1 MPVVSAINGQRGH
14 PRSSW
19 TDEAGGNDERTRISV
34 DGADRG
40 EADDKACCG
49 PSDRAEPNYLSV
61 EHPPP
66 LAAVTTP
73 TSNLIM
79 LQREQTVHHAC
90 RQVWTACR
98 SNGNDL
104 DELVKG
110 VEVIRVA
117 GVERK
122 TGRARCRR
130 DEQIDGSRSSGL
142 STGPDDSRIDAE
154 QLAWRWLLDASDQSH
169 EYAARLRHRCRMS
182 GRDATCSAECCS

>member
-1 MPVVSAINGQRGH
+1 MRSARRGAYRIIYEIIEPTQLVIVH
-14 PRSSW
+14 RIDHRVNVYRPRRSPLLEGSPW
-19 TDEAGGNDERTRISV
+19 LLDRL
-34 DGADRG
+34 DG
-40 EADDKACCG
+40 
-49 PSDRAEPNYLSV
+49 
-61 EHPPP
+61 H
-66 LAAVTTP
+66 
-73 TSNLIM
+73 
-79 LQREQTVHHAC
+79 
-90 RQVWTACR
+90 
-98 SNGNDL
+98 DL
-104 DELVKG
+104 DQP
-110 VEVIRVA
+110 VEGLEIIRVA